1 MGSVQDFIVLFCV
14 CCEPSFLKPADVIP
28 VSKKDSKNSKHNYR
42 PISVLK
48 IISKVYERA
57 MCKQIGDFMEFFF
70 QNFNVALGKT
80 AARSDVLL
88 L

>member
-1 MGSVQDFIVLFCV
+1 
-14 CCEPSFLKPADVIP
+14 
-28 VSKKDSKNSKHNYR
+28 
-42 PISVLK
+42 
-48 IISKVYERA
+48 